1 MNYFEFY
8 GLRPGLLL
16 DLRELKNKFLLF
28 SRQYH
33 PDHFAFQ
40 NDSDQSDAE
49 EKSALNNK
57 AYKTLLDP
65 DLRIKY
71 VLELKGRIKEEEIL
85 TLSPD
90 FLMEMMEINDLIL
103 ENPELA
109 RTQLKN
115 IELAIE
121 QEARPVL
128 TSFDYE
134 SPAEQDLNGIKEYY
148 YKRRYILRLMDNLN
162 KFAPGQSL

>member
-8 GLRPGLLL
+8 GLKPGLIL
-16 DLRELKNKFLLF
+16 DLKELKSKFLLF
-28 SRQYH
+28 SRLNH
-33 PDHFAFQ
+33 PDHFALE
-40 NDSDQSDAE
+40 NDADQSAAE
-49 EKSALNNK
+49 ENSALNNK
-57 AYKTLLDP
+57 AYKTLLDQ

-71 VLELKGRIKEEEIL
+71 VLELKGKIKEEETL

-90 FLMEMMEINDLIL
+90 FLMEMMDINDLIQ

-115 IELAIE
+115 IEEALD
-121 QEARPVL
+121 QEARPL
-128 TSFDYE
+128 LESFDFDT
-134 SPAEQDLNGIKEYY
+134 ATEQNLDGIKAYY
-148 YKRRYILRLMDNLN
+148 YKRRYILRLLDNLN